1 MSGEFERDLGRCRA
15 ELDGA
20 RKGLLGVVSSMTDGN
35 LDKAPRGH
43 WPARR
48 ILEHVI
54 WHEQVYVRYVAHLR
68 GRKIEGEM
76 PDYTPASVNDAR
88 RLLSESRQALLD
100 GIEGI
105 DEETFYRLG
114 KLGFEEYSV
123 VSMLENE
130 ANHEREHDE
139 QIDKTLRP
147 SF

>member
-1 MSGEFERDLGRCRA
+1 MSEEFERDLARCRA
-15 ELDGA
+15 ELDAA
-20 RKGLLGVVSSMTDGN
+20 RVELLNVLSSVANGD

-48 ILEHVI
+48 ILQHVI
-54 WHEQVYVRYVAHLR
+54 WHEQVYVRYIAHLR

-76 PDYTPASVNDAR
+76 PDYTPASVDDAR

-130 ANHEREHDE
+130 ANHEREHGE
-139 QIDKTLRP
+139 QINKTLA
-147 SF
+147 S